1 MNLAPALKGFSSEF
15 TLERHKS
22 FRSIGRITKLVG
34 LTVEST
40 GPMCSVGDLVSI
52 SSANSQGGRE
62 NYAEVVG
69 FRDDR
74 VLLFPLD
81 GIEGVRSGDNVV
93 VVNEG
98 FTIPVGPELMGRV
111 IDGLGRPL
119 DGLGPLPCANR
130 WKVRRQAPNSMLRRR
145 ITEHFVTGVRSIDS
159 CIACGN
165 GQRMGIFAGSGVG
178 KSTLMGMIARNSSS
192 DMNVISLIGERGK
205 EVLDFIEDS
214 LGEEGL
220 KKSVVLVSTSDKSPL
235 QRVKGAETAMSIAEY
250 FRDQGKNVLFMMDSV
265 TRYAMAQ
272 REIGLAVGEPPA
284 TRGYPPSVF
293 SMMPAL
299 LERAGTNQAGSITG
313 FFTVLVEGDDM
324 NDPIGDA
331 ARGILDGHIV
341 LSRDLAHQGHYPAV
355 DVLQSISRV
364 MSSVSKPDH
373 IKMAQQMRQTLA
385 VYKKAED
392 MINIGAYKPGSNADI
407 DYSIKKKKPID
418 AFLCQAVSERFK
430 WQDTFKK
437 MTEVF
442 EQ

>member
-1 MNLAPALKGFSSEF
+1 MNPAPCIKGFSSAF
-15 TLERHKS
+15 SLESHKT

-34 LTVEST
+34 LTIESS

-52 SSANSQGGRE
+52 SSSSRSGAKD

-81 GIEGVRSGDNVV
+81 GIEGVRSGDTVV

-98 FTIPVGPELMGRV
+98 FTISVGPELMGRV
-111 IDGLGRPL
+111 IDGLGRPI
-119 DGLGPLPCANR
+119 DNLGPIPCSLR
-130 WKVRRQAPNSMLRRR
+130 WKVRRQAPNSMLRKR
-145 ITEHFVTGVRSIDS
+145 ITEQFVTGVRCVDS
-159 CIACGN
+159 CISCGN

-192 DMNVISLIGERGK
+192 DINVISLIGERGK

-214 LGEEGL
+214 LGVEGL

-272 REIGLAVGEPPA
+272 REIGLAIGEPPA

-299 LERAGTNQAGSITG
+299 LERAGTNQHGSITG

-331 ARGILDGHIV
+331 ARGILDGHVV
-341 LSRDLAHQGHYPAV
+341 LSRELAHHGHYPAV

-364 MSSVSKPDH
+364 MSNVSNPEH
-373 IKMAQQMRQTLA
+373 IKMAQQMRQILA
-385 VYKKAED
+385 VYKRAED

-407 DYSIKKKKPID
+407 DYAIKKKKPID
-418 AFLCQAVSERFK
+418 SFLRQAVSERFK

-437 MTEVF
+437 MKEVLL
-442 EQ
+442 